1 MEFKI
6 EKLQN
11 YTLIQVL
18 EEKLDTHIAPTLKS
32 ELVLVS
38 GNGEK
43 NIVLDLSKCRYCD
56 SSGLSAILVA
66 NRLCKNANGTFV
78 LTGLNDAV
86 ERLITISQLDTVLN
100 IAGSVDEAVKLFA
113 EACKLVYSAQMSF
126 ALTVLGSSSAI
137 PTSKRFPTAQVLNVH
152 ERFFLIDCGEGT
164 QIQLRRF
171 SINMSRINHIFIS
184 HLHGDHVFGLIWTI
198 FIL

>member
-6 EKLQN
+6 EKHDN
-11 YTLIQVL
+11 HTLIQVL

-43 NIVLDLSKCRYCD
+43 NIILDLSKCRYCD

-100 IAGSVDEAVKLFA
+100 ITSTIQEGA
-113 EACKLVYSAQMSF
+113 ELIAQ
-126 ALTVLGSSSAI
+126 AE
-137 PTSKRFPTAQVLNVH
+137 K
-152 ERFFLIDCGEGT
+152 
-164 QIQLRRF
+164 
-171 SINMSRINHIFIS
+171 
-184 HLHGDHVFGLIWTI
+184 
-198 FIL
+198 